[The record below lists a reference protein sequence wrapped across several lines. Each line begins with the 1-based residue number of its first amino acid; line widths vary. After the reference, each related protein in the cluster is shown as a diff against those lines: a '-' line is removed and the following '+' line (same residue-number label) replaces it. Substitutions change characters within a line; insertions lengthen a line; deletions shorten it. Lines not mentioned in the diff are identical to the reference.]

1 MSDFEEG
8 PRAVA
13 PWVLGALAAVCI
25 VGGVAIVVTGK
36 SAVQIEGLVAFL
48 VAAVL
53 IAGAALA
60 SALHRI
66 RRDLWDREQARQAE
80 ADERTTRPRRPI

>member
-36 SAVQIEGLVAFL
+36 SAIQIEGLVSFL
-48 VAAVL
+48 IAAVL
-53 IAGAALA
+53 IVTAVVLAVDGFKALA
-60 SALHRI
+60 KPAGKVQPKI
-66 RRDLWDREQARQAE
+66 V
-80 ADERTTRPRRPI
+80 